1 MPFQRKTAEQ
11 GVTFIEV
18 LIASILTL
26 VLLIMGYEI
35 LGTSTRTA
43 NAISFRSVN
52 SANAREAINA
62 LEANLRFASGEWVC
76 GGSPATATCATPTA
90 NVLASWSRTSTA
102 TLYVT
107 NASGGTQPSC
117 DEWTVTA
124 AGLQEDHVSGSTVTT
139 IFTLPGVMAWVP
151 PYASATSSTQQST
164 GFSSGVAGQLV
175 ELDLLV
181 NSVAKT
187 TDSAKTFDT
196 ADAVSVHDFV
206 APDDLPAF
214 SSALSTA
221 ATITSLPV
229 VALANS
235 IGAGSGTIT
244 YTLPTGT
251 VTSQTFTTTG
261 ASAGANSI
269 PVTSLQPNYA
279 YPITSTVTF
288 PPPLGSC

>member
-1 MPFQRKTAEQ
+1 
-11 GVTFIEV
+11 
-18 LIASILTL
+18 
-26 VLLIMGYEI
+26 
-35 LGTSTRTA
+35 
-43 NAISFRSVN
+43 
-52 SANAREAINA
+52 
-62 LEANLRFASGEWVC
+62 
-76 GGSPATATCATPTA
+76 
-90 NVLASWSRTSTA
+90 
-102 TLYVT
+102 
-107 NASGGTQPSC
+107 
-117 DEWTVTA
+117 
-124 AGLQEDHVSGSTVTT
+124 
-139 IFTLPGVMAWVP
+139 
-151 PYASATSSTQQST
+151 
-164 GFSSGVAGQLV
+164 V